1 MTTTPDSKVVREI
14 AREAIR
20 SASRRLELIDGVIAR
35 HRAIGDRPASGSGE
49 LLAWQAAYSALCK
62 AVRLEMQA
70 AFWSDEQ
77 AQDERDA
84 QLADLAT
91 ELDVAND
98 DADAI
103 AGQRAAQRK
112 EIMRLRARVQ
122 ELEGAQGERD
132 GDVPDPADVPDEWLQ
147 AAFDAIGRSGAADGD
162 EQMRNVL
169 AAVLPLYRQR
179 MRNGD
184 IEYAAG
190 LEAGDTKGG
199 E

>member
-1 MTTTPDSKVVREI
+1 MSKPNTQSLHEFAWEI
-14 AREAIR
+14 VLDHAQDIERMSVGEIMADDEMFEGLTEDEFDEVEAIIYDQAR
-20 SASRRLELIDGVIAR
+20 AYAKALTKPDGL
-35 HRAIGDRPASGSGE
+35 P
-49 LLAWQAAYSALCK
+49 
-62 AVRLEMQA
+62 
-70 AFWSDEQ
+70 
-77 AQDERDA
+77 QDERDA

-91 ELDVAND
+91 ELDAAND
-98 DADAI
+98 NADEI
-103 AGQRAAQRK
+103 ADRASAYRE
-112 EIMRLRARVQ
+112 EIMRLRARVRK
-122 ELEGAQGERD
+122 LEGAQGERD

-190 LEAGDTKGG
+190 LEAGDTKAGG
-199 E
+199 